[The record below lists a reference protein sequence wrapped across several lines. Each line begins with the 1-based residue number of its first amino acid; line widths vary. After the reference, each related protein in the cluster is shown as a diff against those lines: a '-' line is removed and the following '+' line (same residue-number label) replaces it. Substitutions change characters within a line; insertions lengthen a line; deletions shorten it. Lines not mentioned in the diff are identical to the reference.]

1 MGNKVHRHHDRFT
14 IKTYINEIEIAKSVH
29 LVTSNLYNVVLL
41 QLLMGCA
48 SNHIYKSMNIWY
60 IHIINVGNQMTVLA
74 YGLILHLN
82 ST

>member
-1 MGNKVHRHHDRFT
+1 MGNNVHRHHDSFT

-41 QLLMGCA
+41 QLVMV
-48 SNHIYKSMNIWY
+48 IYVVSMKIWY
-60 IHIINVGNQMTVLA
+60 IHIINVGNRMTVLA

>member
-29 LVTSNLYNVVLL
+29 LVSFNLYNVVLL
-41 QLLMGCA
+41 QRF
-48 SNHIYKSMNIWY
+48 IYIYSYSY
-60 IHIINVGNQMTVLA
+60 IYENLVHSIINVGNQMTVLA